1 MFFYILIVLGFT
13 MVNPAFALDELRITE
28 KESFFTVIDKTMPV
42 VSVKYVGWAEKWKWS
57 GIQIKSGHQSRSG
70 SYLGSQFEGS
80 IPKLDVSFDGT
91 VKVDQNKAVWVYN
104 WDKKQEHPDA
114 IGFGL
119 EFSFMQDF
127 PAYKVPVELPELLPG
142 NQGWKWH
149 TPDGQGMEVKFSPAL
164 ANIYFDRKKK
174 NRIRALF
181 FTSID
186 KGVAQTAMTVTMTGK
201 NTRIFGP
208 AGLNYGDSDIHKWH
222 RDILSEKASP
232 VDLSFLNK
240 NDLPAGKHGF
250 VKAQADKL
258 VFENGVPVKFWGAN
272 LMAYALFKTAD
283 EDIKTHAKR
292 IAQLGF
298 NLIRIHHHDS
308 SWVRPNIFNDPSNNT
323 QALSAEAFKKL
334 DWWIK
339 CLKDEGVYI
348 WLDLHVGRP
357 FTNNDGIEDFDE
369 LAKRKA
375 MKNNNKE
382 KNNGKER
389 AEVKGFNYYNE
400 SIQKQ
405 MQKFNEAYLTHVN
418 PFTNLAYKDD
428 PAVMALLVTNENDL
442 TQHFGNA
449 LLPDKR
455 VPKHNAIF
463 TNDAKQFSEASGLS
477 GKKVWRTWE
486 MGEPKIYLSDV
497 EHRFNQKMLPH
508 LRGLGTKSMIA
519 TTNSWGKMGLF
530 GLPSLTD
537 GDLIDVH
544 SYGNVGEFS
553 RNPRYNPGFLTWLGA
568 AQVTGKPLSV
578 TEWNMSSFPVVDR
591 YTMPLYT
598 ASIANLQGW
607 DAMMLYGYSQGKLD
621 RMAKGSN
628 FSSYN
633 DPAIIG
639 LMPAAALLYR
649 QNHVSPAK
657 QDYELKLSKD
667 DFFYKRQD
675 PTTSTTIRTLLE
687 TSRFA
692 VTVPDTKELPWL
704 KENTRAS
711 AKTSIVN
718 DANKDFIPEG
728 QDFVQSDTGE
738 LKRDWGKG
746 IHTINTPK
754 SQIASGWIGGNAI
767 KLDEVTFNVDTKNAV
782 VAVQSLDDRDLKNSR
797 HIFIT
802 AMARSIPEKNNK
814 LPFLSEPVIGNIV
827 LSAPSGLTL
836 YPINRLG
843 QRDKPL
849 KAEYQKGKYQFKFDE
864 GSQSHWYVLTAD

>member
-13 MVNPAFALDELRITE
+13 MVKPVLALDGLRISE
-28 KESFFTVIDKTMPV
+28 EDSFFAVMDNTMPV
-42 VSVKYVGWAEKWKWS
+42 MSMKYIGWGANWKWS
-57 GIQIKSGHQSRSG
+57 SIKIKSSHQSRNG
-70 SYLGSQFEGS
+70 AYLGSQFEGS
-80 IPKLDVSFDGT
+80 IPKLDVLFDGT
-91 VKVDQNKAVWVYN
+91 VKVGQNKAAWVYN

-119 EFSFMQDF
+119 EFSFAEDS
-127 PAYKVPVELPELLPG
+127 PAYKAPVESPELLPG

-149 TPDGQGMEVKFSPAL
+149 TPDGQGMEVKFAPAL
-164 ANIYFDRKKK
+164 AKLYFERQKK

-181 FTSID
+181 FTSIVE
-186 KGVAQTAMTVTMTGK
+186 GVAQTTMTVTVTGK

-208 AGLNYGDSDIHKWH
+208 AVLNYDDNDKQEWH

-258 VFENGVPVKFWGAN
+258 VFEDGTPVKFWGAN
-272 LMAYALFKTAD
+272 IMASALFASSD
-283 EDIKTHAKR
+283 AEINAHAKR

-308 SWVRPNIFNDPSNNT
+308 GWVKPNIFGNRPDNT
-323 QALSAEAFKKL
+323 QELSSEAFKKL

-339 CLKDEGVYI
+339 CLKDEGIYV
-348 WLDLHVGRP
+348 WLDLHVGRT
-357 FTNNDGIEDFDE
+357 FTKNDGIENFDE
-369 LAKRKA
+369 LANRKA
-375 MKNNNKE
+375 LKNK
-382 KNNGKER
+382 GKDK
-389 AEVKGFNYYNE
+389 AETEVNVKGFNYYNE

-418 PFTNLAYKDD
+418 SFTNLAYKDD
-428 PAVMALLVTNENDL
+428 PAIMALLVTNENDL
-442 TQHFGNA
+442 TQHFGNS
-449 LLPDKR
+449 LLQDKG

-463 TNDAKQFSEASGLS
+463 TDDAKKFSETSGLS

-486 MGEPKIYLSDV
+486 MGESKIYLSDV

-519 TTNSWGKMGLF
+519 TTNSWGGMGLF

-537 GDLIDVH
+537 GDLIDAH
-544 SYGNVGEFS
+544 SYGRAEEFNY
-553 RNPRYNPGFLTWLGA
+553 NPRYNPGFLAWIGA

-578 TEWNMSSFPVVDR
+578 TEWNIEPFPAADR
-591 YTMPLYT
+591 FTAPIYA

-621 RMAKGSN
+621 RITKGSN
-628 FSSYN
+628 YSSYN

-657 QDYELKLSKD
+657 QDYELKLSKE

-675 PTTSTTIRTLLE
+675 PRTSSTIRSLLE
-687 TSRFA
+687 TSRFT
-692 VTVPDTKELPWL
+692 VTMPDTKELPWL
-704 KENTRAS
+704 KNKQATV
-711 AKTSIVN
+711 KTSIVN

-728 QDFVQSDTGE
+728 QNFVQSDTGE
-738 LKRDWGKG
+738 LKRDWEKG

-754 SQIASGWIGGNAI
+754 SQIASGWIGGKAI
-767 KLDEVTFNVDTKNAV
+767 KLDEVTFNIDTKNAV
-782 VAVQSLDDRDLKNSR
+782 VAVQSLDDRALKDSK

-802 AMARSIPEKNNK
+802 AMARSIPEKNNR
-814 LPFLSEPVIGNIV
+814 LPFLSEPVIGTIV
-827 LSAPSGLTL
+827 LSAPPGLTL

-843 QRDKPL
+843 ERDRPL
-849 KAEYQKGKYQFKFDE
+849 KAGYQKGKYQFKFDE
-864 GSQSHWYVLTAD
+864 GSQGHWYVLTAN